1 MKLPLAYYGDP
12 ILRKKCEPIE
22 EITDEIRQL
31 VKDMIETLEAQKGVG
46 LAAPQIKRP
55 VALFM
60 TYAPKRDPEDPEKWI
75 PGKLRV
81 FINPKI
87 TSYSDET
94 STYGQGCLS
103 IPKVYGDVTRPFKI
117 VISATDLDGNSFT
130 EEFSDYEAQA
140 VMHENDHI
148 NGVLFIDRLD
158 VAERKKLE
166 PQLRKL
172 KKDYEM
178 KQRFKGKISN

>member
-12 ILRKKCEPIE
+12 ILRQKCKPIN
-22 EITDEIRQL
+22 EITPEIRQL
-31 VKDMIETLEAQKGVG
+31 VDDMIDTLEAQKGVG
-46 LAAPQIKRP
+46 LAAPQINQP
-55 VALFM
+55 IALFI
-60 TYAPKRDPEDPEKWI
+60 TQAPSKDPNNPDKWI
-75 PGKLRV
+75 PGELII

-87 TSYSDET
+87 ISYSDDT

-117 VISATDLDGNSFT
+117 VVTASDLEGKEFTKEFTDF
-130 EEFSDYEAQA
+130 EAQA

-158 VAERKKLE
+158 LKERKKLE
-166 PQLRKL
+166 PQLREL
-172 KKDYEM
+172 KKNYDM
-178 KQRFKGKISN
+178 KKRFQSKS